1 MNDQIKELA
10 EKAGFDV
17 NRLLEPH
24 PGGFPREDFL
34 ALKNFAELIV
44 NECALVARW
53 HVLEHNGMSRYY
65 TGDVLVE
72 DAIRNNF
79 KEQL

>member
-10 EKAGFDV
+10 EKAGLDILTD
-17 NRLLEPH
+17 NILE
-24 PGGFPREDFL
+24 
-34 ALKNFAELIV
+34 KFAEAII

-65 TGDVLVE
+65 TGNVLVE

-79 KEQL
+79 KEQQ